1 MSNTKVCNYPQPF
14 VTTRNHSKPPTIIEN
29 RSQTS
34 TTPHNHPQTST
45 TTQKLPKKAETCQKL
60 LCCFTVDVN
69 TETDVGS
76 DSDMK
81 HWYI

>member
-1 MSNTKVCNYPQPF
+1 MQLPTTICNHPQPF
-14 VTTRNHSKPPTIIEN
+14 ITTHNYRKPLTNIHN
-29 RSQTS
+29 
-34 TTPHNHPQTST
+34 PHNHPQTST